1 MKPIAR
7 LLIAVLLAVGLWV
20 GTLPGAIALPLPHPL
35 ATLHTYP
42 DINHPQQVMHRSL
55 QTLRDEA
62 GQAWQ
67 AVFYKQVKN
76 GLVQSIHLRLVG
88 FPGISEFDHGR
99 SLTLRDGQGHRWEAP
114 DVFGSTTLDPSTLPH
129 ISEYD
134 IRPIAEA
141 LNTSRPLWLDL
152 PLSASTTT
160 AIPVPPFAM
169 REWQQLLDQ

>member
-7 LLIAVLLAVGLWV
+7 LLTAVLLLVGLWV
-20 GTLPGAIALPLPHPL
+20 GTLPRAIALPLDTPL

-42 DINHPQQVMHRSL
+42 DLNNPQQVMHRSL

-88 FPGISEFDHGR
+88 FPGVSVFDHGR

-114 DVFGSTTLDPSTLPH
+114 DVFASTTLDPATLPH

-134 IRPIAEA
+134 IRPIVEA
-141 LNTSRPLWLDL
+141 LNTRRPLWLDL
-152 PLSASTTT
+152 PLHASQTT

-169 REWQQLLDQ
+169 QEWQQLLDR